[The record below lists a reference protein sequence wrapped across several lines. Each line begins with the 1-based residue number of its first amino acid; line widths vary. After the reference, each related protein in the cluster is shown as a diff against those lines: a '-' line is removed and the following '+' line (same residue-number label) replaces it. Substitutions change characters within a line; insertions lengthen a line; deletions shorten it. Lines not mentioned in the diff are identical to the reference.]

1 MCKRLKAAKPCYLCK
16 LNFYVLIQA
25 VQLLLS
31 LSILILFH
39 EGGHFIAARMFKT
52 RVEKFYL
59 FFDFLF
65 PLPGLLNFSLFKK
78 KIGDTEYGLGWFPL
92 GGYVQIS
99 GMIDESLDVEA
110 MKKPAEPW
118 EFRSKPAWQRLII
131 MLGGIIVNIILAF
144 VIYGFVLFVWG
155 EDKTVLKSFKNGVA
169 ASESAQ
175 ALGFK
180 SGDKLISVDGKEY
193 VYYEEFVSKLLS
205 AKKVTV
211 EREGQIKSFDLPVDL
226 IDRLA
231 KREKQSLMGVRRPF
245 VIDGTTK
252 GTKNEKIIF
261 KPGDKIVG
269 INDSIKLE
277 YVDEFLLHAQKFK
290 NKYIKLNVLRSG
302 AEASINDVY
311 VDSIGRTYLEI
322 KQPTES
328 ELKNYVEV
336 IHFDYGFFKSFGVG
350 AIKCWEAVVMQV
362 EQLGMMFRPSTGAYK
377 HMGGFISIGKVF
389 PKEWI
394 WEDFWK
400 MTALISMML
409 AFMNLL
415 PIPALDG
422 GHVLFT
428 LWEMITGKAPS
439 VKFLTYA
446 QYVGMAFLLL
456 LMLYANGND
465 IVKLF
470 TK

>member
-1 MCKRLKAAKPCYLCK
+1 M
-16 LNFYVLIQA
+16 IQA

-78 KIGDTEYGLGWFPL
+78 KIGDTEYRLGWFPL

-131 MLGGIIVNIILAF
+131 MLGGIIVNILLAF
-144 VIYGFVLFVWG
+144 LIYAMVLFAWG
-155 EDKTVLKSFKNGVA
+155 EDKLPMSELKNGIA
-169 ASESAQ
+169 ADSLAQ
-175 ALGFK
+175 NLGFK
-180 SGDKLISVDGKEY
+180 TGDKIVSVNGESVAYYDNLMAKVISAQTV
-193 VYYEEFVSKLLS
+193 V
-205 AKKVTV
+205 V
-211 EREGQIKSFDLPVDL
+211 EREGKSTTINLPVDL
-226 IDRLA
+226 IDKLA
-231 KREKQSLMGVRRPF
+231 KNERAGLLQVRVPF
-245 VIDGTTK
+245 VIGAVQDTSINAKAGLK
-252 GTKNEKIIF
+252 KF
-261 KPGDKIVG
+261 DKVIAV
-269 INDSIKLE
+269 NDSLSMPYHDQIKSYIKSHKGETISLTVVRGGAEVKIPDVKISSEGNLEVELVNTFKELDSLNIMKLE
-277 YVDEFLLHAQKFK
+277 HT
-290 NKYIKLNVLRSG
+290 S
-302 AEASINDVY
+302 
-311 VDSIGRTYLEI
+311 
-322 KQPTES
+322 
-328 ELKNYVEV
+328 
-336 IHFDYGFFKSFGVG
+336 YGFFASFPAGV
-350 AIKCWEAVVMQV
+350 KKTWNTLKFYV
-362 EQLGMMFRPSTGAYK
+362 EQFKLMLSPSTGGYK
-377 HMGGFISIGKVF
+377 HMGGFISMGKIF
-389 PKEWI
+389 QNEWD
-394 WEDFWK
+394 WEGFWNR
-400 MTALISMML
+400 TAFISIVL

-428 LWEMITGKAPS
+428 LWEMITRRAPS

-465 IVKLF
+465 IVKIF
-470 TK
+470 SK

>member
-1 MCKRLKAAKPCYLCK
+1 M
-16 LNFYVLIQA
+16 IQA

-39 EGGHFIAARMFKT
+39 EGGHFIAARIFKT

-99 GMIDESLDVEA
+99 GMIDESLDTEA

-131 MLGGIIVNIILAF
+131 MLGGIIVNILLAF
-144 VIYGFVLFVWG
+144 IIYAMVLFAWG
-155 EDKTVLKSFKNGVA
+155 EDKLPMSELKNGIQA
-169 ASESAQ
+169 DSLAQ
-175 ALGFK
+175 NLGFK
-180 SGDKLISVDGKEY
+180 TGDKIISVNGESVD
-193 VYYEEFVSKLLS
+193 YYDNLMAKVIS
-205 AKKVTV
+205 AQTVVV
-211 EREGQIKSFDLPVDL
+211 ERDGRNTTINLPVDL

-231 KREKQSLMGVRRPF
+231 KNERAGLLQVRVPF
-245 VIDGTTK
+245 VIGAVPDTSLNIK
-252 GTKNEKIIF
+252 GGLKTFDKVIAVNDTLSMPYFDQIKSYIKSHKGETISLTVVRGGAEVKLPEIKISNEGNLEVELVNTF
-261 KPGDKIVG
+261 KEL
-269 INDSIKLE
+269 DSLNIMKLE
-277 YVDEFLLHAQKFK
+277 HT
-290 NKYIKLNVLRSG
+290 S
-302 AEASINDVY
+302 
-311 VDSIGRTYLEI
+311 
-322 KQPTES
+322 
-328 ELKNYVEV
+328 
-336 IHFDYGFFKSFGVG
+336 YGFFASFPAGV
-350 AIKCWEAVVMQV
+350 KKTWNTLKFYV
-362 EQLGMMFRPSTGAYK
+362 EQFKLMLSPSTGGYK
-377 HMGGFISIGKVF
+377 HMGGFISMGKIF
-389 PKEWI
+389 QNEWD
-394 WEDFWK
+394 WQGFWNR
-400 MTALISMML
+400 TAFISIVL

-428 LWEMITGKAPS
+428 LWEMITRRAPS